1 METNEVKKQGGRLSS
16 ISALVRRFRR
26 IFIVAVAVAVVGII
40 AFVFLHR
47 MWGGAGESG
56 TNMGVFTVERGP
68 LIIRDTVSGDIKA
81 LNSVDIKSEVEGRT
95 TIISIV
101 PEGTVITPE
110 DVNNGKILFELDSS
124 EIKQRLTQQEI
135 SFLAA
140 QANLTEARE
149 SLDIQLKQNESDIM
163 ASHMKVRFA
172 LMDLQ
177 KYLGADLAEKL
188 VSHADSN
195 LNGDPNNDAGN
206 VEKENNR
213 IVSLI
218 DDPNLGGEAS
228 QKLKELRSS
237 ILLAE
242 ENFKQA
248 SNRLDWTRKLEEKKY
263 VSKTQMEEDEL
274 AVQRLEIE
282 KGKGEIAL
290 DLFKAYE
297 FPKQA
302 EKLLSDYQEAGR
314 QLGRTEAQARSKL
327 AQAQAKLRSNEAT
340 YSLQQENL
348 LKLQK
353 QFAACKIKAP
363 APGQV
368 VYSSSMM
375 NSWERQRG
383 QIEVGAEVR
392 ERQKIIS
399 IPDPCA
405 MKAEVK
411 IHETWVD
418 KVQPGQ
424 QVKITMSAFPDK
436 VFTGKVLKKAPLA
449 SPEEWMNP
457 DLKVYAA
464 DVSIDGTHDFLKTGM
479 TAKVE
484 IIIEELK
491 DVLSV
496 PIQAVVNRG
505 GKKLCYVEN
514 SKNPRERE
522 VETGAFNDSFVEI
535 KKGLSEGDKVL
546 LNPPR
551 IAEPQQAPNKEVKNP
566 VENTDQKP

>member
-16 ISALVRRFRR
+16 ISAMVRRFRR
-26 IFIVAVAVAVVGII
+26 IFIVAAAVAVVGII
-40 AFVFLHR
+40 AFIFLHR
-47 MWGGAGESG
+47 MWGGDGESG

-68 LIIRDTVSGDIKA
+68 LVIRDTVSGDIKA
-81 LNSVDIKSEVEGRT
+81 LNSVDIKSEVEGGT

-110 DVNNGKILFELDSS
+110 DVNNGKILVEMDSS
-124 EIKQRLTQQEI
+124 QIKQRLTQQEI
-135 SFLAA
+135 TFLAV
-140 QANLTEARE
+140 QASLTEARE

-163 ASHMKVRFA
+163 AGRMKVRFA

-177 KYLGADLAEKL
+177 KYIGADLAEKL
-188 VSHADSN
+188 VSSADSN

-206 VEKENNR
+206 VKKENNR

-242 ENFKQA
+242 ENLKQA
-248 SNRLDWTRKLEEKKY
+248 SNRLEWTRKLEEKKY
-263 VSKTQMEEDEL
+263 VSKTEMEEDEL
-274 AVQRLEIE
+274 KVQRLEIE

-327 AQAQAKLRSNEAT
+327 AQAQSKLKSNEAT

-375 NSWERQRG
+375 NRWERQRG

-418 KVQPGQ
+418 KIQPGQ

-551 IAEPQQAPNKEVKNP
+551 ITESQQAPSKEVKKP
-566 VENTDQKP
+566 VKDTD

>member
-16 ISALVRRFRR
+16 ISAMVRRFRR
-26 IFIVAVAVAVVGII
+26 IFIVAAAVAVVGII
-40 AFVFLHR
+40 AFIFLHR
-47 MWGGAGESG
+47 MWGGDGESG

-68 LIIRDTVSGDIKA
+68 LVIRDTVSGDIKA
-81 LNSVDIKSEVEGRT
+81 LNSVDIKSEVEGGT

-110 DVNNGKILFELDSS
+110 DVNNGKILVEMDSS
-124 EIKQRLTQQEI
+124 QIKQRLTQQEI
-135 SFLAA
+135 TFLAV
-140 QANLTEARE
+140 QASLTEARE

-163 ASHMKVRFA
+163 AGRMKVRFA

-177 KYLGADLAEKL
+177 KYIGADLAEKL
-188 VSHADSN
+188 VSSADSN

-206 VEKENNR
+206 VKKENNR

-242 ENFKQA
+242 ENLKQA
-248 SNRLDWTRKLEEKKY
+248 SNRLEWTRKLEEKKY
-263 VSKTQMEEDEL
+263 VSKTEMEEDEL
-274 AVQRLEIE
+274 KVQRLEIE

-327 AQAQAKLRSNEAT
+327 AQAQSKLKSNEAT

-375 NSWERQRG
+375 NRWERQRG

-418 KVQPGQ
+418 KIQPGQ

-551 IAEPQQAPNKEVKNP
+551 ITESQQAPNKEVKKP
-566 VENTDQKP
+566 VKDTD

>member
-1 METNEVKKQGGRLSS
+1 METNDVKKQSGRLSS
-16 ISALVRRFRR
+16 ISAMVRRFRR
-26 IFIVAVAVAVVGII
+26 IFIVAAAVAVVVII
-40 AFVFLHR
+40 AFIFLNR
-47 MWGGAGESG
+47 MWGGADKSG
-56 TNMGVFTVERGP
+56 ANMGVFTVERGP
-68 LIIRDTVSGDIKA
+68 LIIRDIVSGDIKA

-124 EIKQRLTQQEI
+124 EIKQKLTQQEI
-135 SFLAA
+135 TFLTA
-140 QANLTEARE
+140 QASLTEARE

-163 ASHMKVRFA
+163 ASQLKVRFA

-188 VSHADSN
+188 VSYADSN

-228 QKLKELRSS
+228 QKLKELRSG

-242 ENFKQA
+242 ENLKQA

-263 VSKTQMEEDEL
+263 VSKTEMEEDEL
-274 AVQRLEIE
+274 KVQRLEIE

-290 DLFKAYE
+290 DLFRVYE

-314 QLGRTEAQARSKL
+314 QLERTESQARSKL
-327 AQAQAKLRSNEAT
+327 AQAQSKLKSNEAT

-348 LKLQK
+348 LKMQK

-383 QIEVGAEVR
+383 LIEVGAEVR

-418 KVQPGQ
+418 KVQPDQ

-491 DVLSV
+491 DVISV
-496 PIQAVVNRG
+496 PIQVVVNRG

-551 IAEPQQAPNKEVKNP
+551 IAEQQQVPNKEVKNP
-566 VENTDQKP
+566 VKNTD

>member
-1 METNEVKKQGGRLSS
+1 METNEVKKQGGRLLS
-16 ISALVRRFRR
+16 ISAMVRRFRR
-26 IFIVAVAVAVVGII
+26 IFIVAVAAVVVVII
-40 AFVFLHR
+40 AFIFLHR
-47 MWGGAGESG
+47 MWGGADESG

-68 LIIRDTVSGDIKA
+68 LVIRDTVSGDIKA
-81 LNSVDIKSEVEGRT
+81 LNSVDIKSEVEGGT

-110 DVNNGKILFELDSS
+110 DVNNGKILVEMDSS
-124 EIKQRLTQQEI
+124 QIKQRLTQQEI
-135 SFLAA
+135 TFLAV
-140 QANLTEARE
+140 QASLTEARE

-163 ASHMKVRFA
+163 AGRMKVRFA

-177 KYLGADLAEKL
+177 KYIGADLAEKL
-188 VSHADSN
+188 VSSADSN

-206 VEKENNR
+206 VKKENNR

-242 ENFKQA
+242 ENLKQA
-248 SNRLDWTRKLEEKKY
+248 SNRLEWTRKLEEKKY
-263 VSKTQMEEDEL
+263 VSKTEMEEDEL
-274 AVQRLEIE
+274 KVQRLEIE

-327 AQAQAKLRSNEAT
+327 AQAQSKLKSNEAT

-375 NSWERQRG
+375 NRWERQRG

-399 IPDPCA
+399 IPDPGA

-551 IAEPQQAPNKEVKNP
+551 ITESQQAPSKEVKKP
-566 VENTDQKP
+566 VKDTD

>member
-16 ISALVRRFRR
+16 ISAMVRRFRR
-26 IFIVAVAVAVVGII
+26 IFIVAAAVAVVGII
-40 AFVFLHR
+40 AFIFLHR
-47 MWGGAGESG
+47 MWGGDGESG

-68 LIIRDTVSGDIKA
+68 LVIRDTVSGDIKA
-81 LNSVDIKSEVEGRT
+81 LNSVDIKSEVEGGT

-110 DVNNGKILFELDSS
+110 DVNNGKILVEMDSS
-124 EIKQRLTQQEI
+124 QIKQRLTQQEI
-135 SFLAA
+135 TFLAV
-140 QANLTEARE
+140 QASLTEARE

-163 ASHMKVRFA
+163 AGRMKVRFA

-177 KYLGADLAEKL
+177 KYIGADLAEKL
-188 VSHADSN
+188 VSSADSN

-206 VEKENNR
+206 VKKENNR

-242 ENFKQA
+242 ENLKQA
-248 SNRLDWTRKLEEKKY
+248 SNRLEWTRKLEEKKY
-263 VSKTQMEEDEL
+263 VSKTEMEEDEL
-274 AVQRLEIE
+274 KVQRLEIE

-327 AQAQAKLRSNEAT
+327 AQAQSKLKSNEAT

-375 NSWERQRG
+375 NRWERQRG

-418 KVQPGQ
+418 KIQPGQ

-464 DVSIDGTHDFLKTGM
+464 DVSIDGTHNFLKTGM

-496 PIQAVVNRG
+496 PIQVVVNRG

-551 IAEPQQAPNKEVKNP
+551 IAELPQAPNKEVKKP
-566 VENTDQKP
+566 VKDTD